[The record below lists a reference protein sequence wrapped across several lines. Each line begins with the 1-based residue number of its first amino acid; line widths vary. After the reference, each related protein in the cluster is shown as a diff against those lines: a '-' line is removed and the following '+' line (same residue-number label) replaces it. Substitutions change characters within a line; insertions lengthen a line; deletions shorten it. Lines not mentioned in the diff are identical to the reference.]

1 MAPQQLSSLDSC
13 QFNLEREK
21 AQFRVIEKIREHLDL
36 ATIFQT
42 TIQEIRQLLAVDRIG
57 VLQLDPASGWDEGE
71 FIAETVLPKFDSVLA
86 ARVRDHCF
94 GQQYAVDYQQG
105 RIQAV
110 NDIYD
115 ADFSSCH
122 VEILRQF
129 QVRANL
135 LVPLLKGKDLWG
147 LLCIHQCSGPRQ
159 WEPDEIEFVSKIAV
173 HLGIAIQHTELL
185 LQTQQQFTELNQTL
199 QALQATHVQLTHTEK
214 MVSLGQLA
222 AGMAHE
228 INNPIN
234 FIRGNL
240 AYVKHS
246 VADLLQLLALY
257 KEHCPPNIPAIE
269 SMTQE
274 LDIDFRS
281 NDLPNALGSMISGSE
296 RIIDLVKALRNF
308 SQLGKDGWES
318 VDLHDGID
326 NTLLM
331 LRGRLQATKYR
342 PAIHV
347 RKTYGHLPKVECCM
361 GHINQVLINILT
373 NAIDAF
379 DSVWTDPT
387 VELADTVP
395 TLSICT
401 QAIENTVLIMI
412 EDNGPGMPD
421 EVKAKLY
428 DPFFTTKP
436 IGEGTGLGM
445 AISAQIIAN
454 HQGMLQCVSE
464 PGQGTEFS
472 IKLPVNHPPASK
484 SIEY

>member
-122 VEILRQF
+122 VEILSQF

-331 LRGRLQATKYR
+331 LRGRLQATKHR